1 MSKYTGGIVT
11 NTEVIPAGKFT
22 DSTASGVWSIQ
33 EALMY
38 TKSEIYPHPDNGAGP
53 LSFARA
59 LFAHGLVGAQQ
70 TTVEYVEIATT
81 ANATD
86 FGDLSVARFAMASF
100 GSNSRGVFAGGEKNN
115 PSAAEYDTIDFFT
128 FSTIGNSSDFG
139 DITADQIR
147 LAGCSSV
154 TRGLIGGG
162 QRTGSTNVI
171 EYVTIATEG
180 NAQDFGDLTV
190 ARYRLGSSGSVTRG
204 VWYAGNT

>member
-1 MSKYTGGIVT
+1 MPKYTGGILT

-22 DSTASGVWSIQ
+22 NSVASGVWSIQ

-38 TKSEIYPHPDNGAGP
+38 TKAEIYPHPDNGAGP

-59 LFAHGLVGAQQ
+59 LFGGGAGPLD
-70 TTVEYVEIATT
+70 VIEYVEVATT
-81 ANATD
+81 GNVTD
-86 FGDLSVARFAMASF
+86 FGDLTVARKALASF
-100 GSNSRGVFAGGEKNN
+100 GSNSRGVFAGGE
-115 PSAAEYDTIDFFT
+115 SSEYDTIDFVT

-139 DITADQIR
+139 DMTAAQIR

-162 QRTGSTNVI
+162 QRPSSSTNVI
-171 EYVTIATEG
+171 EYVTIATAG

>member
-1 MSKYTGGIVT
+1 MVKYTGGFIT
-11 NTEVIPAGKFT
+11 TTEVIPAGKFT

-59 LFAHGLVGAQQ
+59 TFGGGSGPLNTISYIEV
-70 TTVEYVEIATT
+70 ATT
-81 ANATD
+81 GNASD
-86 FGDLSVARFAMASF
+86 FGDLTVSRKALASF
-100 GSNSRGVFAGGEKNN
+100 ASNSRGVWAGGE
-115 PSAAEYDTIDFFT
+115 SSEYDTIDYIT
-128 FSTIGNSSDFG
+128 FSTTGNASDFG
-139 DITADQIR
+139 DMTAAQIR

-162 QRTGSTNVI
+162 QRPSSSTNVI
-171 EYVTIATEG
+171 EYVTIASTG

-190 ARYRLGSSGSVTRG
+190 ARYRLASSSSPTRG
-204 VWYAGNT
+204 VWYAGNP

>member
-1 MSKYTGGIVT
+1 MPNRYTGGFVT

-38 TKSEIYPHPDNGAGP
+38 TKSEIYPNPANGAGP

-59 LFAHGLVGAQQ
+59 VFGGGSGPLNTIDYIEV
-70 TTVEYVEIATT
+70 ATT
-81 ANATD
+81 GNATD
-86 FGDLSVARFAMASF
+86 FGDLTVARKALASF
-100 GSNSRGVFAGGEKNN
+100 ASNARGIWAGGEKTN
-115 PSAAEYDTIDFFT
+115 PSAAEFDTIDYIT
-128 FSTIGNSSDFG
+128 FSTTGNATDFG
-139 DITADQIR
+139 DMTAAQIR

-154 TRGLIGGG
+154 TRGVMGGG
-162 QRTGSTNVI
+162 QRPSSSTNVI
-171 EYVTIATEG
+171 EYVTIASTG

-190 ARYRLGSSGSVTRG
+190 ARYRLASSSSPTRG